1 MAERKR
7 SEGRLSTV
15 PEGECWRMSGEV
27 SAASRYAE
35 LHESCMSRSLPN
47 IHLDGSPAVSFAFSL
62 LSRCM

>member
-15 PEGECWRMSGEV
+15 PEGECGRIRSEV
-27 SAASRYAE
+27 SGGPGMQ
-35 LHESCMSRSLPN
+35 SCMSRSLPN

-62 LSRCM
+62 SYLCM